1 MWQWDGS
8 IATAE
13 LGSIQLTVA
22 TAVGDRRVQLKTR
35 EGLLLAT
42 LWDMP
47 SVSGAPLLD
56 TYVRDDDLVCLTG
69 PTDSFPFHTQLY
81 WTLRKVESSPTPLA
95 ALSLLVSVRTDLLDT
110 HPTIDV
116 TTEAAARSS
125 SELSVLDGKAYV
137 VSLREDVTL
146 VDFATPEDCAQ
157 QQLHAADDQ
166 RTTIE
171 RSLFGHFLEK
181 GVIRSGRLFA
191 ALYAGEVT
199 ESQAAEVCEQLSAT
213 ELPLT
218 T

>member
-8 IATAE
+8 IATVD
-13 LGSIQLTVA
+13 LGSIQIAVA
-22 TAVGDRRVQLKTR
+22 PAVGDRRVQVKSPD
-35 EGLLLAT
+35 GLLLAT

-47 SVSGAPLLD
+47 EVSGAPLVD
-56 TYVRDDDLVCLTG
+56 AYVRDDDLVCLAG
-69 PTDSFPFHTQLY
+69 PTESFPFHTQLY
-81 WTLRKVESSPTPLA
+81 WTLRRINTEPHPLM

-110 HPTIDV
+110 HPSIQV
-116 TTEAAARSS
+116 ATEAATRSS
-125 SELSVLDGKAYV
+125 RVMSVEGGPAYV
-137 VSLREDVTL
+137 ESLRENLTL
-146 VDFATPEDCAQ
+146 IDFATPEDCQ
-157 QQLHAADDQ
+157 RQHLHTTDEG

-191 ALYAGEVT
+191 TLLEGDVT
-199 ESQAAEVCEQLSAT
+199 EPQATAVCQELLAA